1 MSLFSPVHREHGTC
15 YAFLWEDPYLLFRED
30 CMAGIVDKMFDS
42 TMPGLTR
49 ALDLTWRRHQAITSN
64 IANAE
69 TPQYRAVD
77 VNFERELQAAF
88 GNENGAM
95 KVTNVKHMDEVGSQS
110 AHLVQDYTGATKA
123 DGNNVDIDIQMG
135 KLAQNSS
142 QYSIAA
148 NLMRKKFGILRRL
161 ISEAR

>member
-1 MSLFSPVHREHGTC
+1 
-15 YAFLWEDPYLLFRED
+15 
-30 CMAGIVDKMFDS
+30 MAGFVDKMFDS

-77 VNFERELQAAF
+77 LNFERELQAAF
-88 GNENGAM
+88 GNDSNTM
-95 KVTNVKHMDEVGSQS
+95 KVTNTKHLDEAGSQP
-110 AHLVQDYTGATKA
+110 AHLVQDFTGATKA

-135 KLAQNSS
+135 KLAQNSA

-161 ISEAR
+161 ITDAR